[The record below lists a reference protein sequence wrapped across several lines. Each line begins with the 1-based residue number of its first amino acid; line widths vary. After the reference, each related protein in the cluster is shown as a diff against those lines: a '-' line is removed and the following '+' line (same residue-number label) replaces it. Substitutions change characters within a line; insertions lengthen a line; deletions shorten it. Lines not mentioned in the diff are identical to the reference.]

1 MIYKA
6 NGDAILK
13 SAYAG
18 KKISILGDS
27 ISTFSGYIPS
37 GNANYYTGNNCGV
50 SSVNDI
56 WWKKLIDALGMT
68 LVVNESW
75 SGSKVTT
82 TSGDASAGC
91 MTRCQNLGTNPDV
104 IIVFM
109 GINDFNTEVDI
120 GSYDGSGAFPTDT
133 TKFREAYAIM
143 LNKILTK
150 YQNTEVW
157 VCTLPYDEQNGN
169 AGFPEKNGNSVLLA
183 TWNQAIRDIANLFGV
198 KVLEHFKC
206 GLTYQ
211 NMSIYM
217 GDYDSQTLKGLHPNA
232 EGHSLI
238 ANNDIRQMDAS
249 VTTRY

>member
-1 MIYKA
+1 MIYNA
-6 NGDAILK
+6 YGEPLIK
-13 SAYAG
+13 SAYDG
-18 KKISILGDS
+18 KTLSILGDS
-27 ISTFSGYIPS
+27 ISTFAGYIPT
-37 GNANYYTGNNCGV
+37 GNAHYYTGENCDV
-50 SSVNDI
+50 FSVNDI

-104 IIVFM
+104 IIVSM
-109 GINDFNTEVDI
+109 GINDFDTEVDI

-157 VCTLPYDEQNGN
+157 VCTLPYDEQN
-169 AGFPEKNGNSVLLA
+169 
-183 TWNQAIRDIANLFGV
+183 
-198 KVLEHFKC
+198 
-206 GLTYQ
+206 
-211 NMSIYM
+211 
-217 GDYDSQTLKGLHPNA
+217 
-232 EGHSLI
+232 
-238 ANNDIRQMDAS
+238 
-249 VTTRY
+249 